1 MLNSKQGFLNLNIQN
16 GHVMTPQ
23 KWYPWLFRSF
33 WYLICKGIKNNN
45 GEIRIYNNPSKMT
58 LKKSKV
64 LMHAEC
70 IKLTSDV
77 FEQRVPSRAS
87 DVLEGAEFCS
97 GKNPSASRRW
107 PLSSIFRLV
116 LPSPHALWVNHT
128 EQPISWHCDWLL
140 PMLIE
145 HGVASWWFRSLLK
158 DKL

>member
-45 GEIRIYNNPSKMT
+45 GEIRIYHNPSKMT

-97 GKNPSASRRW
+97 GKTCPQADEDHSPRFFGW
-107 PLSSIFRLV
+107 FCLLLTLFELITLSSQSVGTATGFFQCSL
-116 LPSPHALWVNHT
+116 ST
-128 EQPISWHCDWLL
+128 E
-140 PMLIE
+140 
-145 HGVASWWFRSLLK
+145 
-158 DKL
+158 

>member
-45 GEIRIYNNPSKMT
+45 GEIRIYHNPSKMT

-97 GKNPSASRRW
+97 GKTRSQADDDHPPRFFGW
-107 PLSSIFRLV
+107 FCLLLTLFELITLSSQSVGTATGFF
-116 LPSPHALWVNHT
+116 
-128 EQPISWHCDWLL
+128 Q
-140 PMLIE
+140 
-145 HGVASWWFRSLLK
+145 RSLSTK
-158 DKL
+158 

>member
-1 MLNSKQGFLNLNIQN
+1 
-16 GHVMTPQ
+16 
-23 KWYPWLFRSF
+23 
-33 WYLICKGIKNNN
+33 
-45 GEIRIYNNPSKMT
+45 MT

-97 GKNPSASRRW
+97 GKTRPQADDDHHPRFFGW
-107 PLSSIFRLV
+107 FCLLLTLF
-116 LPSPHALWVNHT
+116 
-128 EQPISWHCDWLL
+128 EQPISWHRDPLF
-140 PMLIE
+140 PTLIE
-145 HGVASWWFRSLLK
+145 HEVARWWFRSWLK

>member
-45 GEIRIYNNPSKMT
+45 GEIRIYHNPSKMT

-97 GKNPSASRRW
+97 GKTRPQADDDHSPRFFGW
-107 PLSSIFRLV
+107 FCLLLTLFELITLSSQSVGTATGFFQCSL
-116 LPSPHALWVNHT
+116 ST
-128 EQPISWHCDWLL
+128 E
-140 PMLIE
+140 
-145 HGVASWWFRSLLK
+145 
-158 DKL
+158 